1 METQEKM
8 NIKVAVYIPSTIN
21 INKHFDNKEYLQL
34 VLKVMAECFGG
45 ATQQRVLGAWLSQ
58 HDGIVQEGVNI
69 VYSYCTISQYE
80 QYIDKIKNLCEFLKN
95 ELQQEAISL
104 EITKGSELQFI

>member
-1 METQEKM
+1 MEKM

-21 INKHFDNKEYLQL
+21 INKHFNNKEYLQL

-45 ATQQRVLGAWLSQ
+45 ATQQRVLGAWIS
-58 HDGIVQEGVNI
+58 GNKEIVQEGVNI

-80 QYIDKIKNLCEFLKN
+80 QYIAKIKNLCEFLKN